1 MPRHVK
7 TKAKVGKQAVK
18 RGRPKGEGWRKV
30 SRVSVESAALIEVPP
45 THLVWRGPDDK
56 PDGWLPVCSNMFRTE
71 GAIVKIVPPPGTP
84 DSHLLSLERSF
95 YEGGA
100 KSVKVMPSQEE
111 VRVVIDDDIE
121 FNAPE
126 ITDTR
131 SLRQVALDRVERTT
145 NAHDQDA
152 LRALVTEAMDYAESQ

>member
-7 TKAKVGKQAVK
+7 TKPKVGKQAVK

-30 SRVSVESAALIEVPP
+30 SRVSIESAALIEVPP

-56 PDGWLPVCSNMFRTE
+56 LPVCSNMFRTE

-84 DSHLLSLERSF
+84 ESHVLSLERSF

-100 KSVKVMPSQEE
+100 KSVKVMPTQEE

-126 ITDTR
+126 ITDKR
-131 SLRQVALDRVERTT
+131 SLRQVALDRVDRTT
-145 NAHDQDA
+145 NAHDQEA
-152 LRALVTEAMDYAESQ
+152 LRALVTQAMDYAESQ